1 MKSKYRLSVHISP
14 TVIGLSPNRKTRTI
28 FLNSCFVVDKYYYFD
43 ELRVDVWKFVPL
55 EANRNWVQV
64 TELEV
69 IPRDEC
75 DLPIAI
81 NDMRPYTEE
90 IVRYVL

>member
-1 MKSKYRLSVHISP
+1 MKSKYKLPVHISP
-14 TVIGLSPNRKTRTI
+14 TVTGLSPNRKTRTI
-28 FLNSCFVVDKYYYFD
+28 FIKSGLVVDKYYYF
-43 ELRVDVWKFVPL
+43 EKFHVDVWKFAPL

-69 IPRDEC
+69 LPKWEGEV
-75 DLPIAI
+75 PIAI

-90 IVRYVL
+90 TVRYVL

>member
-1 MKSKYRLSVHISP
+1 MKSKYKLPVHISP
-14 TVIGLSPNRKTRTI
+14 TVTGLSPRRKTRTI
-28 FLNSCFVVDKYYYFD
+28 FIKSGLVVDKYYYSD

-55 EANRNWVQV
+55 EANRSWVQV

-75 DLPIAI
+75 DLPIAL
-81 NDMRPYTEE
+81 NDMRPYTRETVE
-90 IVRYVL
+90 YRY